1 MTGSEALDSL
11 SSVWGLWGATV
22 TPAGNRPVQRAEA
35 AIAARPEIAVRV
47 PTIPESFRGHISL
60 PAATD
65 TNQAMVIRP
74 HTNES

>member
-11 SSVWGLWGATV
+11 SPVWGLATV
-22 TPAGNRPVQRAEA
+22 TPAGNRPAQRAEA
-35 AIAARPEIAVRV
+35 AIAARREIAVRV

-65 TNQAMVIRP
+65 TNQAMVFRP